1 MRDFEYPKAV
11 LETFDSVSIESSP
24 YPNNNRQSRTRWRTW
39 MRNTMTRRDALKL
52 GTSIAISAAAAPL
65 LGIQSGVAGQPA
77 HTGHFEQIESE
88 TMPNSIA
95 GSTNRATDS
104 TDEICFMRAVDILD
118 LMRNKKLSARE
129 VMQAHLK
136 QISRVNSK
144 VNAIVTLVPE
154 QKLLAEAAAAD
165 DALAKGKWLG
175 PLHGL
180 PVGVKDLHETHGIKT
195 TFGSPLHKDYL
206 PDFDCRVV
214 QREKAA
220 GAIVIGK
227 TNVPEFGLGSQ
238 TFNKVFG
245 ATRNPYDLTKT
256 CGGSTGGGAVAL
268 ATGMVPLADGSDMG
282 GSLRNPPNFCNVV
295 GLRPSP
301 GRVSNVPTRLG
312 WLTLSV
318 PGPVARNV
326 TDCAHF
332 LSVLAGFDHHSPI
345 SIDQPGD
352 QFLQPLGRRSFKGVR
367 VAMFKDLGLPWE
379 PEVKTA
385 VQAQRKVFESLGCM
399 VEDAEPDFS
408 DANECFLAWRH
419 WSTELAYGDLM
430 ATHGDQLN
438 EYVHWHVEEGRKLAG
453 PYLSRVEAKR
463 TALFQR
469 LCGFKSEYEF
479 FILPVNQ
486 VLPFDVNTHYPT
498 EIAGVKMENY
508 LAWMK
513 SAYYISAAG
522 NPAMSVPCAFSA
534 GGLPIGIQIV
544 GRHHDD
550 RGVLELAY
558 AFEQA
563 TAIGRRRPGIA

>member
-1 MRDFEYPKAV
+1 MSDE
-11 LETFDSVSIESSP
+11 I
-24 YPNNNRQSRTRWRTW
+24 
-39 MRNTMTRRDALKL
+39 TRREALKTGANL
-52 GTSIAISAAAAPL
+52 AVSATAVPVVTRNN
-65 LGIQSGVAGQPA
+65 G
-77 HTGHFEQIESE
+77 
-88 TMPNSIA
+88 
-95 GSTNRATDS
+95 
-104 TDEICFMRAVDILD
+104 DEICFMRAVDILD
-118 LMRNKKLSARE
+118 AIREKKLSARE
-129 VMQAHLK
+129 VMHVHLE
-136 QISRVNSK
+136 QIKRVNEK

-154 QKLLAEAAAAD
+154 EQLMAQAATAD

-180 PVGVKDLHETHGIKT
+180 PVGVKDLHETSGLRT
-195 TFGSPLHKDYL
+195 TFGSPLHKDYV

-214 QREKAA
+214 QREKSA

-238 TFNKVFG
+238 TFNPVFG
-245 ATRNPYDLTKT
+245 PTRNPYDLTKT
-256 CGGSTGGGAVAL
+256 CGGSTGGGATAL
-268 ATGMVPLADGSDMG
+268 ACGMIPLADGSDMG

-295 GLRPSP
+295 GIRPSA

-312 WLTLSV
+312 WFTLSV

-326 TDCAHF
+326 TDCAFF

-345 SIDQPGD
+345 SIDQPGA
-352 QFLQPLGRRSFKGVR
+352 QFAQPLGRDFKGVR

-379 PEVKTA
+379 PEVKNA
-385 VQAQRKVFESLGCM
+385 VHAQRKVFESLGCI
-399 VEDAEPDFS
+399 VEDAEPDFQ

-419 WSTELAYGDLM
+419 WSTELAFGDLLD
-430 ATHGDQLN
+430 THPDQLN
-438 EYVHWHVEEGRKLAG
+438 EYIHWHVAEGRKLTG

-469 LCGFKSEYEF
+469 LCGFKGEYEF
-479 FILPVNQ
+479 FVLPVNQ

-522 NPAMSVPCAFSA
+522 NPAISVPCAFSA
-534 GGLPIGIQIV
+534 GGLPIGMQIV
-544 GRHHDD
+544 GRDHDD
-550 RGVLELAY
+550 WGVLQLAF

-563 TAIGRRRPGIA
+563 TNVGKRRPALVA